1 MFKPEFRDMAHQ
13 AAFPCQSVLACLTG
27 VHSGATFAQFA
38 AVWTQ
43 MLPESKIGMAME
55 PVFAVPGHGPA
66 PAGAPYPP
74 AHYHYPADASG
85 NIREGP
91 D

>member
-1 MFKPEFRDMAHQ
+1 MLKPEFRDMANQ
-13 AAFPCQSVLACLTG
+13 PAFSCHSVLACLTG
-27 VHSGATFAQFA
+27 MHSGATFARFA

-43 MLPESKIGMAME
+43 MLPESRIGMAME
-55 PVFAVPGHGPA
+55 PLFAGAGLVA
-66 PAGAPYPP
+66 PAGAPHPQ
-74 AHYHYPADASG
+74 HHDPADTSG